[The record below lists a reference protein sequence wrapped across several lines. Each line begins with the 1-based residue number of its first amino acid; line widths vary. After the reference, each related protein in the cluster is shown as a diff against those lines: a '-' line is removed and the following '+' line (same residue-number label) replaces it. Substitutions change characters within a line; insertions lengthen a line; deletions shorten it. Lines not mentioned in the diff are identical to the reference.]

1 MRGCPAS
8 LSFGAQTPCAVP
20 VHTSKVITL
29 PMEWVITLLW
39 NGRSLSNGIGDHFA
53 VESVITL
60 PWNPQSSPG
69 FKQKVHFFTFDL
81 PQSDASYVRAYRG
94 AVRAI
99 TRFTRGG
106 RKKPRGG
113 ADLVSLASST

>member
-29 PMEWVITLLW
+29 LW

-53 VESVITL
+53 VEWVSTL

-69 FKQKVHFFTFDL
+69 FKQKVYFFTFDL

-113 ADLVSLASST
+113 ADLVSLASGT